1 MHIPW
6 ALQHPLAPAMDA
18 IIDLND
24 ASKALDLDRIRY
36 QLMSVSSRRGV
47 GTDGRTE
54 EPEDRS

>member
-1 MHIPW
+1 
-6 ALQHPLAPAMDA
+6 MDA

-47 GTDGRTE
+47 AQTPE
-54 EPEDRS
+54 EADEGKDRS